1 MSLPL
6 FCFVPYEKIPPSKF
20 PLAFLYAIRYNV
32 LKDGDK
38 MCTQN
43 TLTVVLEEVKD
54 GLTAIFGSSLDNVLL
69 YGSYARGDQDAESD
83 IDILALLDLPAEKLD
98 DYENDVLDLS
108 MEIGLRYDV
117 LLSILLQD
125 RKTFQKYQKAMPFFI
140 NVLREGISLV

>member
-1 MSLPL
+1 
-6 FCFVPYEKIPPSKF
+6 
-20 PLAFLYAIRYNV
+20 
-32 LKDGDK
+32 